1 MGDQQQH
8 FGGSLM
14 SAVSRRVM
22 PALLMDQARLVK
34 TRSFRRPVYVGDPIN
49 TIRVFNDKGCDELL
63 LLDIG
68 AGRRESGPDID
79 TIRAVASECFMPLAY
94 GGGITSVAHAE
105 ALFACGVEKI
115 VVRSAAQQDPSL
127 ITKLATRFGSQAVVV
142 AIDVDRSRSGELVG
156 FGERGSKTPGR
167 IAMQSRLTRAVES
180 GAGEVMVQSVKA
192 DGNLEGPDSEVAD
205 LLRGLAVPTIYGG
218 GIASDDDMRS
228 VFAMGIDAV
237 AVGAHFVLYGPHRA
251 VLITYPT
258 RDELAGIGVIDE
270 P

>member
-1 MGDQQQH
+1 MT
-8 FGGSLM
+8 
-14 SAVSRRVM
+14 AVSRRVM

-68 AGRRESGPDID
+68 ASRRGSGPDME

-94 GGGITSVAHAE
+94 GGGIASIGHAE
-105 ALFACGVEKI
+105 ALFACGVEKL
-115 VVRSAAQQDPSL
+115 VVRSAAQQNPGL
-127 ITKLATRFGSQAVVV
+127 ITEIASRFGSQAVVV
-142 AIDVDRSRSGELVG
+142 AIDVGRSRSGELIG
-156 FGERGSKTPGR
+156 FGKRVSKPSGR
-167 IAMQSRLTRAVES
+167 NAIQSRLIQAVES

-192 DGNLEGPDSEVAD
+192 DGSLEGPDSEVAD
-205 LLRGLAVPTIYGG
+205 LLRGLVVPTIYGG

-237 AVGAHFVLYGPHRA
+237 AVGAHFVFYGPHRA

-258 RDELAGIGVIDE
+258 RNELAGIGVTDE